1 MIAANSR
8 LTHFQLELLK
18 GIRHLRS
25 EEQIA
30 EVKTLLNLYF
40 REKLNDA
47 IQKEEQS
54 EAMLPK
60 CILSGSRPIQGRAM
74 Q

>member
-25 EEQIA
+25 EEQIS
-30 EVKTLLNLYF
+30 EEKTLLNLYF

-54 EAMLPK
+54 RGYVAKVYSKWLK
-60 CILSGSRPIQGRAM
+60 TNSG
-74 Q
+74 